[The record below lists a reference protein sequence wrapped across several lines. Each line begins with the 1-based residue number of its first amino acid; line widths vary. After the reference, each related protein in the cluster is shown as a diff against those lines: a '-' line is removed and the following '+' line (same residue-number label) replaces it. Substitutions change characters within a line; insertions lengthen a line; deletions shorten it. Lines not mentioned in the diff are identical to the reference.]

1 MRVISQNSHS
11 FIEIC
16 FNVVEINLPIF
27 LTACYGKHFGP
38 KGFGFGQ
45 ALQHT
50 GWDLIERIAVHR
62 PNYKFIWCVHLQA
75 WSVDI
80 CVCVAML
87 CIWCWCQN
95 FPTVVQHRIWP
106 QTIFFFTPEDYE
118 LTFNLKMHYHQFL
131 FNLIN
136 IGLSLLEY
144 ILYYWQFFF
153 FFAIFLLHVHEIVLF
168 ILNRF

>member
-1 MRVISQNSHS
+1 M
-11 FIEIC
+11 
-16 FNVVEINLPIF
+16 EINLPIF

-50 GWDLIERIAVHR
+50 GWDIETTLREKQSIDQIT
-62 PNYKFIWCVHLQA
+62 FIWCVHLQA

-87 CIWCWCQN
+87 CICCWCQN

-131 FNLIN
+131 YNLIN
-136 IGLSLLEY
+136 IGPSLLEY

-153 FFAIFLLHVHEIVLF
+153 CAIFLLLVHEIVLF

>member
-50 GWDLIERIAVHR
+50 GWDLIERIAVQR
-62 PNYKFIWCVHLQA
+62 PNYIHLVCAPPGMERGYLCLCRHVVYLVLMSKFSNCC
-75 WSVDI
+75 ST
-80 CVCVAML
+80 
-87 CIWCWCQN
+87 QN
-95 FPTVVQHRIWP
+95 LTSDN
-106 QTIFFFTPEDYE
+106 FFFNPEDYE

-153 FFAIFLLHVHEIVLF
+153 CAIFLLHVHEIVLF